1 MKKLS
6 YKEQERLD
14 TDDRYLAELILEEM
28 SKRLNLDEESLENE
42 DLMEEEETSFL
53 NIKKRLE
60 KPDCAQTGSP
70 ITFRGI

>member
-6 YKEQERLD
+6 YEERRRLD

-28 SKRLNLDEESLENE
+28 SKRLNLDEESLKNE
-42 DLMEEEETSFL
+42 DLMEEAETSFL

-60 KPDCAQTGSP
+60 ESECVQTGSP